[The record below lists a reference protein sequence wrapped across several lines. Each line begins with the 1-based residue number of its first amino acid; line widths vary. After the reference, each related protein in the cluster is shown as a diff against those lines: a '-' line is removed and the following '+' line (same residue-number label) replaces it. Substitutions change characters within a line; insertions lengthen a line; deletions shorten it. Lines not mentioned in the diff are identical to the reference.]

1 MKKVS
6 GKQIVGIFII
16 CILAVCL
23 LGFFLERGK
32 AALQKEQIL
41 SAQTFPV
48 FAASFAM
55 GEEENTPLQDGA
67 SRPIDEGRRLFFYH
81 VQTEESW
88 DLVLDDLFI
97 DDVDLKAG
105 ELVGHDEEQ
114 VVLVD
119 LKTGART
126 YLGPARCGG
135 ESFNYYPMVKKRPL
149 SQDFCAI
156 TETGALVFWDSAA
169 QEFTPIPVEG
179 TDGNFYGC
187 CWVEDGKF
195 LCIPDRTGIALYDPE
210 TGEKQHWLDLS
221 ICYPEGDFSTE
232 IPPDF
237 IPCPQVFEVANDLS
251 MVVYYAGSELRLVR
265 LDRQGAVEN
274 EDVLAELEWDCCG
287 FSISPDGD
295 SVIYSAVYT
304 KNALF
309 NPPYISVGLYHDGR
323 VTVILPEEDYITPPL
338 FMFW

>member
-6 GKQIVGIFII
+6 GKQIIGIFII

-135 ESFNYYPMVKKRPL
+135 ESFNYYPMVKKRPP

-210 TGEKQHWLDLS
+210 TGEKQHWLNLS

-237 IPCPQVFEVANDLS
+237 ISCPQVKDGNSFV
-251 MVVYYAGSELRLVR
+251 
-265 LDRQGAVEN
+265 
-274 EDVLAELEWDCCG
+274 
-287 FSISPDGD
+287 SICD
-295 SVIYSAVYT
+295 VIYKLYLCR
-304 KNALF
+304 NR
-309 NPPYISVGLYHDGR
+309 SVLLCNLSQEKKQNKGR
-323 VTVILPEEDYITPPL
+323 G
-338 FMFW
+338 